1 LKDWI
6 VRGEG
11 NNKRD
16 DVTIESTTTE
26 NGNENI
32 WSIPVVE
39 KGERLEVSF
48 EIKGEGEVDAE
59 VLNQFHGVTFGDEV
73 EDDMAAAAE
82 AATEESSSDDEDSSD
97 EPGAGFKWRED
108 VLLRVMAAN
117 GIDESHRDDFVR
129 HAVKFDD
136 DDNQY
141 LKKAEIEAAA
151 EAWGGSDEATEEEA
165 TEEAAAEEE
174 ATEEEAT
181 EEADTRTCPI
191 CNAENP
197 SSAITCESCGFAF

>member
-1 LKDWI
+1 M
-6 VRGEG
+6 
-11 NNKRD
+11 
-16 DVTIESTTTE
+16 
-26 NGNENI
+26 
-32 WSIPVVE
+32 
-39 KGERLEVSF
+39 GERLEVSF

-73 EDDMAAAAE
+73 EDDIPAAE
-82 AATEESSSDDEDSSD
+82 DSTQDESSSDDSTESED

-141 LKKAEIEAAA
+141 LKKVEIEAAA
-151 EAWGGSDEATEEEA
+151 AAWDSADDSAESAETESAEETEAEDESASEESA
-165 TEEAAAEEE
+165 GAPAEEE
-174 ATEEEAT
+174 AADESASEESEAAEEAT
-181 EEADTRTCPI
+181 VEEAPTEDSGSKDCPI
-191 CNAENP
+191 CSHTNSEGAV
-197 SSAITCESCGFAF
+197 TCESCGFAF